1 MKDFTNATEAI
12 ITNAVTADQSEKLTA
27 LILTDGL
34 DEITIQPCTAVPV
47 AAGCVEA
54 DRQDA
59 LLVTFR
65 RNGCTEEAVVFGWD
79 IAEIQDTGDW
89 KSMCADTIAWDMN
102 AESALPTVVRYPSD
116 RLATVYL
123 DDDAE

>member
-1 MKDFTNATEAI
+1 MKNFEN
-12 ITNAVTADQSEKLTA
+12 ITNAVTTDQPEPEKLTA
-27 LILTDGL
+27 LVLEDGL

-47 AAGCVEA
+47 AAGCTEA

-59 LLVTFR
+59 LLVAFR
-65 RNGCTEEAVVFGWD
+65 RDGCLEEAVVFGWD
-79 IAEIQDTGDW
+79 ITEIQSSRDW
-89 KSMCADTIAWDMN
+89 KSMCADTVAWDTN

-116 RLATVYL
+116 HLTTVYL